1 MATITI
7 SGADFTVYSD
17 VATADAYFLGST
29 QYSTWA
35 AYTTDQK
42 SRGLVSATR
51 LLDRQTWTGTLTAIS
66 PESGLAWPR
75 TSVTDCYGDTVDSE
89 TIPDAVIEASQL
101 LALYILGD
109 SSFET
114 KSSTED
120 LTKRLKADTVEIEN
134 FRASDSSLSA
144 PTKYPLPVMELISCF
159 LSGSTTIAGSLSYGV
174 DGTAL
179 DNTFEVS
186 EGF

>member
-7 SGADFTVYSD
+7 SGTDFTVYSD

-29 QYSTWA
+29 QYATWA
-35 AYTTDQK
+35 AYTADQK
-42 SRGLVSATR
+42 ARGLVSASR

-75 TSVTDCYGDTVDSE
+75 TSVTDCYGDAVDSE

-101 LALYILGD
+101 LALYILGSD
-109 SSFET
+109 TFET
-114 KSSTED
+114 SSSTED
-120 LTKRLKADTVEIEN
+120 RTKRLKADTVEIEY
-134 FRASDSSLSA
+134 FRANESDS
-144 PTKYPLPVMELISCF
+144 TKYPLPVMELIGCF